1 MKWVLFLGITTEIA
15 LGLQTIPEP
24 LSIEHIKTASQMVA
38 REKTQFMNR
47 SILATWQLRVLV
59 PLLLIAMSLSG
70 CSNFD
75 ARKKYW
81 DQTMATT
88 LKGATRAQLK
98 SFAASHGH
106 EAYIFDGAG
115 SYFVDQH
122 SKGAMGNS
130 RGRLFV
136 MFLMNEDRVASHW
149 FETTVV
155 LY

>member
-1 MKWVLFLGITTEIA
+1 
-15 LGLQTIPEP
+15 
-24 LSIEHIKTASQMVA
+24 
-38 REKTQFMNR
+38 MNN
-47 SILATWQLRVLV
+47 STVVTWRLRVLV
-59 PLLLIAMSLSG
+59 ALLLIAMSLSG

-81 DQTMATT
+81 DQTMATA

-98 SFAASHGH
+98 SFAASQGH
-106 EAYIFDGAG
+106 EAYILDGAG
-115 SYFVDQH
+115 SYLVDNQ
-122 SKGAMGNS
+122 SKGALWNS

-136 MFLMNEDRVASHW
+136 MFLMDEDRVASHW